1 MGVRGGVFL
10 LVVLLLGGRALG
22 AAPTL
27 LVGTGDQSPLGLP
40 FSRFSEVGLD
50 DRGRAAFVGASA
62 AIFHRTAAGLVRIV
76 GAGDALDVDVL
87 AGVGGPALGGG
98 ACLGFQAVFVGGGSA
113 VFRRCA
119 TDFDVIAS
127 VGTPVAGGAFAGFG
141 PTVAVGAG
149 GQIAFTALLD
159 DGTTGLFVAALDG
172 GIREVTRTGAPAA
185 AGGTLVAIRLVGLSA
200 SGHVGFRGVV
210 TAGPDGLFVWDGA
223 VVPVVQ
229 KLAVVNDAS
238 PAGGQFTGFGA
249 ASVNDGDVW
258 AFRATVANRG
268 SVSSDPVDGVFRAD
282 ASGSVPIFSTVA
294 LEGDQTP
301 LGGTIR
307 QIPTSLEPAIN
318 SNGLIVFRCTLADA
332 SSSAAIFTAAPDGT
346 LAKVVAVGETT
357 TAGQLR
363 RLREAILGNDDSVL
377 LRATLAGGTP
387 GLFVARGDQVV
398 PLARLGET
406 TDLGSGFR
414 FTDAS
419 VRGAV
424 EDAVFLG
431 LQEGVYL
438 VGAPGLLETVAVL
451 GDPTPRGGTYAGFE
465 PPAAGPGGAVVFSA
479 SVHGGRVSEAL
490 FAVGP
495 RGAVPLVLVG
505 KRVPG
510 GGDILAFFPDTID
523 PLTHAGVGPGGMA
536 FHASLERTSAS
547 AGVFLRTGGGLRS
560 MARAGQRAPGG
571 GQYVAFGTPA
581 VPGGGRVAF
590 VGQVRGARADTAL
603 FLLGPGAP
611 RTLAAAGRGTRTRIA
626 GTFASFDPPAASGRS
641 VAFHARLAQ
650 PGVEGVFIASGRTL
664 TAVAGTGDE
673 SPDNGHFRSFGV
685 PTFAGAAI
693 VFPAVVSGGSGFYRV
708 VVRDALAAPDS
719 LPEIVPVMLVG
730 QASPLGGSFLAL
742 GAPSGNARGALA
754 FTADLVGAGASSG
767 VFLALGADGRLP

>member
-1 MGVRGGVFL
+1 MRGWVFL
-10 LVVLLLGGRALG
+10 LVVLLLAGRALG

-27 LVGTGDQSPLGLP
+27 LVGTGEESPLGLP
-40 FSRFSEVGLD
+40 FSRFSDVGLD

-76 GAGDALDVDVL
+76 GAGDALAGGVL

-98 ACLGFQAVFVGGGSA
+98 TCLGFQAIFVGGGSA
-113 VFRRCA
+113 VVRRCA

-127 VGTPVAGGAFAGFG
+127 VGTPVAGGGAFAGFG

-159 DGTTGLFVAALDG
+159 DGTTGLFVAALAG
-172 GIREVTRTGAPAA
+172 TIREVTRIGAPAA
-185 AGGTLVAIRLVGLSA
+185 AGGTLVAIRLVGLSV

-210 TAGPDGLFVWDGA
+210 TAGPDGLFVWDG
-223 VVPVVQ
+223 VLVQ

-268 SVSSDPVDGVFRAD
+268 SVSSEPVDGVFRAD
-282 ASGSVPIFSTVA
+282 ASDPVRSTPIFSTVA
-294 LEGDQTP
+294 LEGDETP

-318 SNGLIVFRCTLADA
+318 GNGLIAFRCTLADA

-363 RLREAILGNDDSVL
+363 RLREATLGSDDSVL

-398 PLARLGET
+398 PLALLGET

-419 VRGAV
+419 ARGAV

-451 GDPTPRGGTYAGFE
+451 GDPTPLGGTYAGFE

-479 SVHGGRVSEAL
+479 SVHGGRASEAL
-490 FAVGP
+490 FAVGQ

-510 GGDILAFFPDTID
+510 GGEILAFFPDTID

-603 FLLGPGAP
+603 FLLGRGAP
-611 RTLAAAGRGTRTRIA
+611 RALAAAGRGTRTRIA

-641 VAFHARLAQ
+641 VAFHARLTQ